1 MFPYLRLA
9 RGYGFLDL
17 CRCLLTAAA
26 SATVGAL
33 LLSALGRALS
43 SPDDTGAAVE
53 RLLWCLPALAAVGYL
68 CAAWARSLPA
78 QRPERIAGLLAAGT
92 GPVRTRLVLAGEIAL
107 ICALGAVL
115 ALLGFVVLRAHWLEL
130 LPGGRLDPA
139 LGARAELPAAGTV
152 ALLAVV
158 PLLGGLAAGAAVRSV
173 DLLPAD
179 ERERIVRRP
188 PVPYL
193 VAVAVLA
200 LAGAGIAVLGTRGHT
215 GPEAWAG
222 GALGLLG
229 LAGAVPA
236 LLYLVGG
243 LLATGRPRAVRLLA
257 GRALQAESWRL
268 GAPLSVLAVAGA
280 LVLTVLL
287 RGTPGR
293 RPAGPLLVVEVLLLG
308 VCVLGALLARLVEL
322 ARTRRGSYASLSRIG
337 APGGLLLR
345 AAAVRGGAAVL
356 VAAAAGAGAA
366 ALTAAALA
374 A

>member
-78 QRPERIAGLLAAGT
+78 QRPERIAGLVAAGA
-92 GPVRTRLVLAGEIAL
+92 GPVRTRLVLAGEIAM

-115 ALLGFVVLRAHWLEL
+115 ALLGFVVLREHWLEL

-139 LGARAELPAAGTV
+139 LGDRSELPAAGTV

-158 PLLGGLAAGAAVRSV
+158 PLLGGLAAGSAVRSV
-173 DLLPAD
+173 DLLPGDDAD
-179 ERERIVRRP
+179 RILRRP
-188 PVPYL
+188 PVAYL
-193 VAVAVLA
+193 VPVVLLA
-200 LAGAGIAVLGTRGHT
+200 LSGAGIAVLGVRGHSSA
-215 GPEAWAG
+215 EAWSG
-222 GALGLLG
+222 GVLGLLG

-243 LLATGRPRAVRLLA
+243 LLAAGRPRAVRLLA
-257 GRALQAESWRL
+257 GRALQAECWRL
-268 GAPLSVLAVAGA
+268 GAPLAVPAVAGA
-280 LVLTVLL
+280 VVATVLL
-287 RGTPGR
+287 RNVPGR
-293 RPAGPLLVVEVLLLG
+293 RPAGPLVLVEVLLLA

-322 ARTRRGSYASLSRIG
+322 ARARRRSYASLGRIG

-345 AAAVRGGAAVL
+345 SAALRGAAAVL
-356 VAAAAGAGAA
+356 VAAAVAA
-366 ALTAAALA
+366 AAAGLTAAALA

>member
-43 SPDDTGAAVE
+43 SPEDTGAAIS

-78 QRPERIAGLLAAGT
+78 QRPERVAGLVAAGA

-115 ALLGFVVLRAHWLEL
+115 ALFGFVVLREHWLEL
-130 LPGGRLDPA
+130 TPDGQLDPT
-139 LGARAELPAAGTV
+139 LGAGANLPAAGTV

-173 DLLPAD
+173 DLLPGDAAD
-179 ERERIVRRP
+179 QVLRRP
-188 PVPYL
+188 PVLYS
-193 VAVAVLA
+193 VAVALLA
-200 LAGAGIAVLGTRGHT
+200 LAGAAVAVLGLRRGA
-215 GPEAWAG
+215 GAEAWTGA
-222 GALGLLG
+222 ALGALG
-229 LAGAVPA
+229 LAGAVPT
-236 LLYLVGG
+236 LLYLIGG
-243 LLATGRPRAVRLLA
+243 ALATGRPRAVRLLA
-257 GRALQAESWRL
+257 GRALQADSWRL
-268 GAPLSVLAVAGA
+268 GAPLAVLAVAGA
-280 LVLTVLL
+280 MVVTALL
-287 RGTPGR
+287 RGASGQ
-293 RPAGPLLVVEVLLLG
+293 RPKGPLLLVEVGLLG

-322 ARTRRGSYASLSRIG
+322 ARTRRGTYASLSRIG
-337 APGGLLLR
+337 APGALLLR
-345 AAAVRGGAAVL
+345 AAAVRCGGAVL
-356 VAAAAGAGAA
+356 VAAATAAGAA
-366 ALTAAALA
+366 ALTSAALA

>member
-68 CAAWARSLPA
+68 CAAWARSLPV
-78 QRPERIAGLLAAGT
+78 QRPERIAGLAAAGA

-115 ALLGFVVLRAHWLEL
+115 ALLGFVVLREHWLEL

-139 LGARAELPAAGTV
+139 LGAHVELPAAGTV

-158 PLLGGLAAGAAVRSV
+158 PLLGGLAAGIAVRSV
-173 DLLPAD
+173 DLLPGDDAD
-179 ERERIVRRP
+179 RIVRRP
-188 PVPYL
+188 PVVYL
-193 VAVAVLA
+193 VAVTVPA
-200 LAGAGIAVLGTRGHT
+200 LAGAAIAVLGMRGHADA
-215 GPEAWAG
+215 ESWAG
-222 GALGLLG
+222 GVLGLLG

-243 LLATGRPRAVRLLA
+243 LLASGRPRAVRLLA
-257 GRALQAESWRL
+257 GRALQAECWRL
-268 GAPLSVLAVAGA
+268 GAPLAVLAVAGA
-280 LVLTVLL
+280 VVATLLL
-287 RGTPGR
+287 RNAPGS
-293 RPAGPLLVVEVLLLG
+293 RPAGPLVLVEVLLLG

-322 ARTRRGSYASLSRIG
+322 GRARRGSYASLSRIG
-337 APGGLLLR
+337 APGGLLVRSAALR
-345 AAAVRGGAAVL
+345 GSAAVL
-356 VAAAAGAGAA
+356 VAAGVAAAAA